1 MAVFRVQKT
10 QNYTIMSN
18 HHLRNKAL
26 SLKAKGLLSLMLSL
40 PEDWDYT
47 TRGLAS
53 ICKEG
58 VDSVCATVR
67 ELEAAGYIIR
77 RRIRDKNGQM
87 RGMEYTVLEQPQPP
101 EQDKPSCAQP
111 KQAKPKREK
120 PVQANP
126 AQLNTKEQKKE
137 ITKNVSNPI
146 RTADEREQYR
156 DLIRENIEYDIL
168 AKNNPADRIRLDEL
182 VELMLDTVCSK
193 RSSIRIAGDEFPTEV
208 VKSRFLKLEA
218 QHINHQQSG
227 RDLMTPDEVRL
238 LDNSKCILFI
248 RGERPVVDYK
258 YNLLKHPN
266 IRYTEDG
273 GAAPY
278 DYTAADNARD
288 DLPGAPENYELLD
301 MDDFLPA
308 EAAETKPTIQRIR
321 RPK

>member
-87 RGMEYTVLEQPQPP
+87 RGMEYTVLEQPHLP
-101 EQDKPSCAQP
+101 EQGSEEAAPKCAQP
-111 KQAKPKREK
+111 KQAEPKREK
-120 PVQANP
+120 PVQENP
-126 AQLNTKEQKKE
+126 AQLNTKEIKKE
-137 ITKNVSNPI
+137 ETNNVSNPI

-193 RSSIRIAGDEFPTEV
+193 RSSICIAGDEFPTEV

-218 QHINHQQSG
+218 QHIQYVLDSLKDNPPHI
-227 RDLMTPDEVRL
+227 RNIKKYL
-238 LDNSKCILFI
+238 LAAL
-248 RGERPVVDYK
+248 
-258 YNLLKHPN
+258 YN
-266 IRYTEDG
+266 
-273 GAAPY
+273 APL
-278 DYTAADNARD
+278 TI
-288 DLPGAPENYELLD
+288 ENYY
-301 MDDFLPA
+301 
-308 EAAETKPTIQRIR
+308 AAQINHDLYGRNRGDAICR
-321 RPK
+321 